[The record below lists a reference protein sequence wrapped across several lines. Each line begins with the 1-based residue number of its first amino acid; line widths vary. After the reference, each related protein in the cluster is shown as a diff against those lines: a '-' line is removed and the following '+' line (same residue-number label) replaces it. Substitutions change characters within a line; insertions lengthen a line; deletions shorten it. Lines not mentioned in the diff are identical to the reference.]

1 MRARGDERLSMKL
14 IIASALLAIALALGT
29 ALLFVARDEAP
40 EALVQAELAGVKFS
54 YARAYAR
61 DDSTGAGGL
70 ADRLSF
76 NVSFPSFA
84 PLSAKDRAAASPSVA
99 MTLTPKDDGI
109 DPPERPAKLYARF
122 LSPETLEGPGGLVQR
137 HFEQSSPYDS
147 EELFIA
153 PPDGRDFF
161 ARCPK
166 PEVGAP
172 GEACI
177 SMFRE
182 GGLDVE
188 LRYPPALLEH
198 WDALHD
204 GAHALL
210 SKMTSTNAHK
220 KKR

>member
-1 MRARGDERLSMKL
+1 MKPL
-14 IIASALLAIALALGT
+14 IAFALLATILAAGT
-29 ALLFVARDEAP
+29 AFLFVARDEAP
-40 EALVQAELAGVKFS
+40 EALVRAELAGAKFA

-61 DDSTGAGGL
+61 DDATGAGGL

-76 NVSFPSFA
+76 IVSYPGFKPIA
-84 PLSAKDRAAASPSVA
+84 AKDRAAFPAVA
-99 MTLTPKDDGI
+99 MTLTPKDEGL
-109 DPPERPAKLYARF
+109 DPRERPAKLYARF
-122 LSPETLEGPGGLVQR
+122 LTPETLEGPSGLVLR
-137 HFEQSSPYDS
+137 RFEQGSPYDL
-147 EELFIA
+147 EDLLVA

-166 PEVGAP
+166 SEAGAT

-198 WDALHD
+198 WETLYA
-204 GAHALL
+204 GAHALIA
-210 SKMTSTNAHK
+210 KMTATRALR